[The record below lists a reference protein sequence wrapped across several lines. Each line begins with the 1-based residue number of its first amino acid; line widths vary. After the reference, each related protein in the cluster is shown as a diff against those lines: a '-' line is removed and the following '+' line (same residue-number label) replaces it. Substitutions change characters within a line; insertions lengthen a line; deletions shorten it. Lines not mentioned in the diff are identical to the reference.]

1 VTDRVT
7 KPTRTPITTKVQRV
21 SRVSP
26 HVVRLVLA
34 GEGLRGFPVGAFTD
48 HYVKLLFT
56 DHYVKL
62 LFPPVTRTFTVRDFE
77 TGSSTLTI
85 DFVVH
90 GDSGIA
96 GPWAARAQPGDEIAL
111 LGPGGGYAPNIA
123 ADWHLLV
130 GDASALPAIAV
141 ALQRI
146 PAERAAHV
154 LIEVDSA
161 DEQQPLPSDA
171 DTHIH
176 WVCRTSSELV
186 DSVRA
191 FEFPLAS
198 RTPLCTA
205 RRAPYGR
212 CADTCWST
220 AAYPRRRC
228 RPRAIGS
235 VAAPTR
241 AGVRTSRSGSG
252 KSRSTSAKPA

>member
-1 VTDRVT
+1 MTDPAT

-48 HYVKLLFT
+48 HYVKLL
-56 DHYVKL
+56 L
-62 LFPPVTRTFTVRDFE
+62 PPVTRTFTVRDFE
-77 TGSSTLTI
+77 TESSTLTI

-111 LGPGGGYAPNIA
+111 LGPGGGYAPKHA

-141 ALQRI
+141 SLQRI

-191 FEFPLAS
+191 FEFPPGVPDTFVHGEAGAVRSLRRHLLVDRGLPKEALSAS
-198 RTPLCTA
+198 GYWKRGRTDEGW
-205 RRAPYGR
+205 RADKSEWKR
-212 CADTCWST
+212 Q
-220 AAYPRRRC
+220 
-228 RPRAIGS
+228 
-235 VAAPTR
+235 VALDER
-241 AGVRTSRSGSG
+241 
-252 KSRSTSAKPA
+252 

>member
-1 VTDRVT
+1 MTDRVT

-48 HYVKLLFT
+48 HYVKLLF
-56 DHYVKL
+56 
-62 LFPPVTRTFTVRDFE
+62 PPVTRTFTVRDFE
-77 TGSSTLTI
+77 TESSTLTI

-111 LGPGGGYAPNIA
+111 LGPGGGYTPNIA

-130 GDASALPAIAV
+130 GDASALPAIAL

-154 LIEVDSA
+154 FIEVDSA

-186 DSVRA
+186 DSVRG
-191 FEFPLAS
+191 FEFPPGVPDTFVHGEAGAVRSLRRHLLVDRGLPKEALSAS
-198 RTPLCTA
+198 GYWKRGRTDEGW
-205 RRAPYGR
+205 RADKSEWKR
-212 CADTCWST
+212 Q
-220 AAYPRRRC
+220 
-228 RPRAIGS
+228 
-235 VAAPTR
+235 VALDER
-241 AGVRTSRSGSG
+241 
-252 KSRSTSAKPA
+252 